1 MIQLPEKLS
10 VLKENAYA
18 ITLELSPLYPGYGA
32 TIGNALRRILL
43 SSIEGAA
50 ITTVKIKEVNHEF
63 AAINGVLE
71 NVIEILMN
79 IKKIRLRS
87 FSDEPVTMQLKI
99 SGEKEVRAKDI
110 KTHQDVEI
118 INKDQLIA
126 TLTDKKAELE
136 MELTA
141 EKGIGYTP
149 IEQRQKEKISVGTIA
164 IDALFS
170 PVKNANF
177 TVENIRVGQRTDYNK
192 LILEV
197 ETDGIISPREAILQG
212 LEIMSKHFEIIGR
225 ELASGLT
232 KNVSLADDTSQQ
244 EDKITDESEEKKT
257 KRSKKKSK
265 K

>member
-10 VLKENAYA
+10 ILKEDAYT
-18 ITLELSPLYPGYGA
+18 ITLELSPLFPGYGV
-32 TIGNALRRILL
+32 TIGNVLRRILL

-50 ITTVKIKEVNHEF
+50 FTTVKIKGVSHEF
-63 AAINGVLE
+63 TAVNGVLE
-71 NVIEILMN
+71 NIIEILMN
-79 IKKIRLRS
+79 IKKIRLKS
-87 FSDEPVTMQLKI
+87 FSDEPVVMQLKVV
-99 SGEKEVRAKDI
+99 GEKEVRAKDI
-110 KTHQDVEI
+110 KTHQEVEI

-136 MELTA
+136 MELTV
-141 EKGIGYTP
+141 EKGIGYVP

-192 LILEV
+192 LILDV

-212 LEIMSKHFEIIGR
+212 LSIVSKHLEIINQ
-225 ELASGLT
+225 ELTSGL
-232 KNVSLADDTSQQ
+232 KEAISPISDTNQESQV
-244 EDKITDESEEKKT
+244 EESEEKKA
-257 KRSKKKSK
+257 KKAKKKTK